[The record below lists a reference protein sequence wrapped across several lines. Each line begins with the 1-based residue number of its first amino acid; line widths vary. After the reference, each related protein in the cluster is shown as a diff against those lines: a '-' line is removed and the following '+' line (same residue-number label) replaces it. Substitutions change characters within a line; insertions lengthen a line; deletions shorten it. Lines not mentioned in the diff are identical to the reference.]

1 MQLPLAEL
9 AGQFYGSLK
18 ACTSG
23 YATFDYEEGPYRSAD
38 LVRLDFLVHGSP
50 VDALTRV
57 LHRSDAV
64 TAGRAVCQKLV
75 SVVSKQAFEVW
86 AAKKPCASL
95 RVPLHSSAAH
105 DNRCALLSC
114 GR

>member
-38 LVRLDFLVHGSP
+38 LVRLDFLVHGIP

-64 TAGRAVCQKLV
+64 AAGRAVCQKLV
-75 SVVSKQAFEVW
+75 SVVSKQAFEVRVH
-86 AAKKPCASL
+86 ATRL
-95 RVPLHSSAAH
+95 RLVWQA
-105 DNRCALLSC
+105 
-114 GR
+114 